1 MSFNMVMVIICA
13 VILVACIITL
23 IVRGIKSK
31 RNK

>member
-13 VILVACIITL
+13 VILLACIIAL

>member
-1 MSFNMVMVIICA
+1 MSFNMIMVIICA
-13 VILVACIITL
+13 VIFVACIIAL